1 MGLSARLQVGD
12 VDVIVCSVN
21 AQVLDEQAFL
31 LHGINVEDYKIVGL
45 KSSQHFR
52 AAFEDLAERIITVD
66 SPGLSTQQLETY
78 DYARLSRPIY
88 PLDEIR
94 EPSFS

>member
-1 MGLSARLQVGD
+1 LVEPSRSLST
-12 VDVIVCSVN
+12 
-21 AQVLDEQAFL
+21 
-31 LHGINVEDYKIVGL
+31 
-45 KSSQHFR
+45 
-52 AAFEDLAERIITVD
+52 FEDLAERIIRVD